1 MPPQLR
7 ARTAPSPPCRYSSIS
22 LLVERPSKKRGK
34 VKLANVILNSAARQ
48 MYFGSRESRPS
59 PRFQKAYRF
68 SLRTLRVYRAF
79 DTEDT
84 FRSLK
89 WMLQLRH
96 LAASGTHNRKPS
108 HSLAPSPH
116 FPSLLNDPTLQSTV
130 RGVFQLP
137 SLSPS
142 FPNFRILFVS
152 FCRQSPPAADCI
164 IRRARPSIRPIQTI
178 SALLTLFLSPA
189 PPPPP
194 SPSPSSPPPTLHRPK
209 PLPPP
214 GARGRPTR

>member
-1 MPPQLR
+1 MHLR
-7 ARTAPSPPCRYSSIS
+7 SRDSV
-22 LLVERPSKKRGK
+22 LV
-34 VKLANVILNSAARQ
+34 
-48 MYFGSRESRPS
+48 GSRNW
-59 PRFQKAYRF
+59 QKAYLFRCAPWE
-68 SLRTLRVYRAF
+68 SRAF
-79 DTEDT
+79 DTEQNT

-89 WMLQLRH
+89 RRLRH

-108 HSLAPSPH
+108 HSLAPSPPL
-116 FPSLLNDPTLQSTV
+116 PSLLNDPTLQSTV

-178 SALLTLFLSPA
+178 SALLTLSPA
-189 PPPPP
+189 PLLPP
-194 SPSPSSPPPTLHRPK
+194 SPSPSSPPPTLHRPT
-209 PLPPP
+209 PLPPPP